1 MDIIKEL
8 NNFDNLLKIE
18 DENMIK
24 NKDNKEI
31 NEISKIN
38 EEKNINIKEY
48 KRNEK
53 LIKEISNK
61 SININRMNKEMS
73 QNIQQ
78 LYLNTLNYIL
88 PESDLPLYD
97 NGIIN
102 SKIINSEQD
111 FNLINEYLSSL
122 YKKKIR
128 YKLIFRASED
138 GAYGKIFK
146 KKCSKIQR
154 TLNIILT
161 KNKRKFGGYT
171 EVLWNNS
178 DSLRKDEKAF
188 CFSFDEN
195 KIYKS
200 IKDKNVIYCK
210 ENSGPIFYDMFAI
223 NCNFITEGGY
233 CKVKDL
239 AETKYENVSKDYELA
254 GEEMFDIKELE
265 VYEIKFE

>member
-24 NKDNKEI
+24 NKDKKEI

-61 SININRMNKEMS
+61 SLNINRMNKEMY

-138 GAYGKIFK
+138 GAYGKYLK
-146 KKCSKIQR
+146 
-154 TLNIILT
+154 
-161 KNKRKFGGYT
+161 
-171 EVLWNNS
+171 
-178 DSLRKDEKAF
+178 
-188 CFSFDEN
+188 
-195 KIYKS
+195 
-200 IKDKNVIYCK
+200 KNVQKFK
-210 ENSGPIFYDMFAI
+210 EH
-223 NCNFITEGGY
+223 
-233 CKVKDL
+233 
-239 AETKYENVSKDYELA
+239 
-254 GEEMFDIKELE
+254 
-265 VYEIKFE
+265 